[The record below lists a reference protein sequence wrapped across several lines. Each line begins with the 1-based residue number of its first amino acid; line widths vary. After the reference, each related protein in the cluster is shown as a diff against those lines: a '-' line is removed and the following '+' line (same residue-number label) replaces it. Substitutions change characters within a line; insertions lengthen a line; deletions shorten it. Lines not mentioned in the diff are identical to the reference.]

1 MTKTQKIAELK
12 SQYPVLTKGVNEEIV
27 ELDAKEYEETIAR
40 WADVELAK
48 EAEEAELIAKAT
60 AKADLLQRL
69 GITADEAALLLA

>member
-12 SQYPVLTKGVNEEIV
+12 SQYPVLTKGVNDEIV